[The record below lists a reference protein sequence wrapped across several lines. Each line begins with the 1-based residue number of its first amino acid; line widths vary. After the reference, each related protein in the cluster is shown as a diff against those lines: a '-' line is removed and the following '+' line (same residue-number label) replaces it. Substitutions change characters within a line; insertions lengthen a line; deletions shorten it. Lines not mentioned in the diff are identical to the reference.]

1 MRKILFVTG
10 SRGEYG
16 YIRPILKLIKGRPDL
31 SYEIV
36 ATNMHLI
43 SRYGSSIDNFSLDG
57 FKVSYEL
64 YMALEGSTP
73 TSMAKSLGVFML
85 SLADLLNNCRPDM
98 ILLAGDRGEQLS
110 AAIVGAHMG
119 IPVAHIQAG
128 ELSGNVD
135 GMSRHAI
142 ARFAHIHFAANED
155 AATRLVKSG
164 EEEHR
169 VFMVGAPQIDELI
182 QGCVCS
188 SEEVRKFFNLLDT
201 EPVNVLVQHPVTEQ
215 FELSKEHMEASL
227 EALSR
232 IGVRTVLVYPNN
244 DAGSSFVQDA
254 IAKYN
259 ESWLTTVRNVP
270 REMYLGLMSIASVIV
285 GNSSSGI
292 LEAPSFGLPAINIGR
307 RQSGR
312 YQGRNVINVNHDVDE
327 IYEAIK
333 KATDPNFR
341 DSLQGIPNPY
351 GDGKSSERIVNVLS
365 TIEIDEKLM
374 FKQLSY

>member
-16 YIRPILKLIKGRPDL
+16 YIRPILKLIKDRSDL

-57 FKVSYEL
+57 FKVGYEL

-73 TSMAKSLGVFML
+73 TSMAKSLGVFMM
-85 SLADLLNNCRPDM
+85 SFADLLNNCRPDI

-110 AAIVGAHMG
+110 AAIVGSHMG

-142 ARFAHIHFAANED
+142 ARFAHTHFAANDD
-155 AATRLVKSG
+155 AATRLIKSG
-164 EEEHR
+164 EEEYR

-188 SEEVRKFFNLLDT
+188 SEEVRRFFHLSDI
-201 EPVNVLVQHPVTEQ
+201 EPVNILVQHPVTEQ
-215 FELSKEHMEASL
+215 FELSKEHMKISL

-244 DAGSSFVQDA
+244 DAGSSFIQDA

-259 ESWLTTVRNVP
+259 EDWLITVRNVP
-270 REMYLGLMSIASVIV
+270 REMYLGLMSVASVIV

-307 RQSGR
+307 RQAGR
-312 YQGRNVINVNHDVDE
+312 YQGINVINVDHDVNE
-327 IYEAIK
+327 IYDAIK
-333 KATDPNFR
+333 KAMNPVFR
-341 DSLQGIPNPY
+341 RSLQGIPNPY
-351 GDGKSSERIVNVLS
+351 ADGKSSERIVNILS
-365 TIEIDEKLM
+365 TIEINEKLM

>member
-1 MRKILFVTG
+1 VRKILFVTG

-16 YIRPILKLIKGRPDL
+16 YIRPILKLIKDRSDL

-57 FKVSYEL
+57 FKVDYEL

-73 TSMAKSLGVFML
+73 TSMAKSLGIFMM
-85 SLADLLNNCRPDM
+85 SLADLLNNSRPDI
-98 ILLAGDRGEQLS
+98 ILIAGDRGEQLS
-110 AAIVGAHMG
+110 AAIVGAHIG

-135 GMSRHAI
+135 GMARHAI

-155 AATRLVKSG
+155 AAIRLIKSG

-169 VFMVGAPQIDELI
+169 VFMVGAPQIDELV
-182 QGCVCS
+182 QRCTCS
-188 SEEVRKFFNLLDT
+188 SEEVRRFFHLSDT
-201 EPVNVLVQHPVTEQ
+201 EPVNILVQHPVTEQ
-215 FELSKEHMEASL
+215 FELSEKHMEISL
-227 EALSR
+227 EAMSR
-232 IGVRTVLVYPNN
+232 IGTRTVLVYPNN
-244 DAGSSFVQDA
+244 DAGSSFIQDA

-259 ESWLTTVRNVP
+259 ENWLTTVRNVP

-292 LEAPSFGLPAINIGR
+292 LEAPSFGLPAINVGR
-307 RQSGR
+307 RQTGR
-312 YQGRNVINVNHDVDE
+312 YQGKNVINVDHNVE
-327 IYEAIK
+327 RICEAIR
-333 KATDPNFR
+333 KAMDPVFR
-341 DSLQGIPNPY
+341 ESLKGAPNPY
-351 GDGKSSERIVNVLS
+351 GDGKSSERIVNILS
-365 TIEIDEKLM
+365 TIVIDEKLM

>member
-1 MRKILFVTG
+1 VRKILFVTG

-16 YIRPILKLIKGRPDL
+16 YIRPILKLIKDRSDL

-73 TSMAKSLGVFML
+73 TSMAKSLGVFMM
-85 SLADLLNNCRPDM
+85 SFADLLNNCRPDI

-142 ARFAHIHFAANED
+142 ARFAHAHFAANED

-169 VFMVGAPQIDELI
+169 VFMVGAPQIDELT

-201 EPVNVLVQHPVTEQ
+201 EPVNILVQHPVIEQ
-215 FELSKEHMEASL
+215 FELSEEHMKISL

-232 IGVRTVLVYPNN
+232 VGVRTVLVYPNN
-244 DAGSSFVQDA
+244 DAGSSFIQDA
-254 IAKYN
+254 VAKYN
-259 ESWLTTVRNVP
+259 ENWLITVRNVP
-270 REMYLGLMSIASVIV
+270 REMYLGLMSIASAIV

-292 LEAPSFGLPAINIGR
+292 LEAPSFELPAINIGR
-307 RQSGR
+307 RQAGR
-312 YQGRNVINVNHDVDE
+312 YQGKNVINVNHDADE

-333 KATDPNFR
+333 KATDPVFR
-341 DSLQGIPNPY
+341 RSLQGIPNPY
-351 GDGKSSERIVNVLS
+351 GDGKSSERIVNILS
-365 TIEIDEKLM
+365 TIEINEKLM